1 MPLSPCKQSDSAS
14 TPPRQGGLTL
24 IELLVALVVMII
36 MVGWAVPSYQRMIAR
51 QEVSSEVLRL
61 KTALSMTRSAAITR
75 RTQVTLCPTVDMTQC
90 QVANNA
96 EGDAW
101 RATLAIFEGRGEPGD
116 VLLRTFGES
125 RVERLTYRND
135 NLPVRYGALGRAGGH
150 FGTFRICG
158 RLDQGA
164 RVIVNIMGRVRVVD
178 SAPSEC

>member
-1 MPLSPCKQSDSAS
+1 MPLPPCKLGDSAS
-14 TPPRQGGLTL
+14 IQRSQGGLTL

-36 MVGWAVPSYQRMIAR
+36 MVGWAVPSYQRMAAR
-51 QEVSSEVLRL
+51 QEVASEVHRL
-61 KTALSMTRSAAITR
+61 KTALAMTRSAAITR

-96 EGDAW
+96 QGDAW
-101 RATLAIFEGRGEPGD
+101 RATLAIFEGQGVSGD
-116 VLLRTFGES
+116 PVLRTFGES

-164 RVIVNIMGRVRVVD
+164 RVIVNIMGRVRVD